1 MQMYTVHR
9 CLCYAKHRKLI
20 AHICILRIVQALD
33 LSVLSENEWDQ
44 SHTYI
49 YIYVGCRL
57 LSNTPFTLRLSSF
70 CMCVC
75 VLFLFLLF
83 VPVVSSSTSYCA
95 LRNFAIS

>member
-1 MQMYTVHR
+1 MQMHTVHR

-33 LSVLSENEWDQ
+33 LSVLSENEWD
-44 SHTYI
+44 
-49 YIYVGCRL
+49 
-57 LSNTPFTLRLSSF
+57 LSSF

-95 LRNFAIS
+95 LRKEMSNCNDE